1 MAAWGYA
8 NPVEVSFGW
17 GALEELPRR
26 VGKRDAIL
34 VTFPEAKRLGV
45 EARLEKL
52 LGERLCDVIS
62 DVAPLPEIDWFT
74 GRYSR
79 SWSRFP
85 EAVIVAV
92 GGGSVIDT
100 AKMLQVRTVSGR
112 LGELKLAM
120 VAGREPDVAAAR
132 HVIAVP
138 TTAGTGSEVTPWA
151 TVWNTG
157 SAKAPKLSLHS
168 RYSWAE
174 CALVDP
180 ELTVTLPPLA
190 TRDSALD
197 ALSHALESIWNV
209 NANPVSDTLAV
220 EAARTVIATLPQL
233 RERPADRE
241 LRTAM
246 ARGALMAGLAFS
258 NTKTALAHSIS
269 YGMTLKRGLSH
280 GLACSFTLPMVWRMA
295 AGVDAGRDRVLAR
308 VFSEGERDPPGRL
321 EAFLHGVGV
330 GTRFADHGVEEGEG
344 RRMVEAALEGARGRN
359 FVGRRVPAAPQ
370 PA

>member
-1 MAAWGYA
+1 
-8 NPVEVSFGW
+8 
-17 GALEELPRR
+17 
-26 VGKRDAIL
+26 
-34 VTFPEAKRLGV
+34 
-45 EARLEKL
+45 
-52 LGERLCDVIS
+52 VIS
-62 DVAPLPEIDWFT
+62 DVAPLPEIEWFT

-85 EAVIVAV
+85 EAVLVAV

-132 HVIAVP
+132 HLIAVP

-151 TVWNTG
+151 TVWNSG
-157 SAKAPKLSLHS
+157 SAKAPKLSLHT
-168 RYSWAE
+168 RASWAE
-174 CALVDP
+174 CAIVDP
-180 ELTVTLPPLA
+180 ELAVSLPPLP

-197 ALSHALESIWNV
+197 ALSHALEAIWNV
-209 NANPVSDTLAV
+209 NANPVSDALAV

-246 ARGALMAGLAFS
+246 SRAALMAGLAFS

-269 YGMTLKRGLSH
+269 YAMTLERGMSH
-280 GLACSFTLPMVWRMA
+280 GLACSFSLPMVWRMA
-295 AGVDAGRDRVLAR
+295 AGVDAERDRVLAR
-308 VFSEGERDPPGRL
+308 IFGEAERDPTARL

-330 GTRFADHGVEEGEG
+330 GTRFSDHGVEDGVG
-344 RRMVEAALEGARGRN
+344 RRMIEAALTGARGRN
-359 FVGRRVPAAPQ
+359 FVGRHTLPVQQHA
-370 PA
+370 